1 MLWQHSS
8 YLILTYQAW
17 ATYAFTEITS
27 IKEFV
32 MKYLLS
38 ESKLNKMIKKNET
51 KKKNKHITS
60 DMCFPT
66 WETHIPSDMCSQ
78 VGENH
83 FTRDMCLGKHLSL

>member
-60 DMCFPT
+60 DMC
-66 WETHIPSDMCSQ
+66 SQ